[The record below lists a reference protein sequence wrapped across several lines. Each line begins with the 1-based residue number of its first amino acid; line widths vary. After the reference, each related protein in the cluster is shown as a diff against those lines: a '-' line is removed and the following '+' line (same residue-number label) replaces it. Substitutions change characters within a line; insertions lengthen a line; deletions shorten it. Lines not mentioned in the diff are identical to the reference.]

1 MAMVKVTNTVMVL
14 DRLRSS
20 VPYWQIQHCHCHT
33 SQSQRVQSTGLLES
47 YIKQLCLVFDGV
59 EVPCHKIVLAAASP
73 VLEAMVENKMRE
85 AIESKAD
92 IKLTEVVGKGFLQYL
107 YTSNLQEDLLK
118 EHAPAFLSLGEMY
131 DFPELKEMAET
142 ELMLQLDKENM
153 VAIISIGETFR
164 ADRLLEAALKMTK
177 ANLSWLRTQ
186 VRIRVKLFHSKR

>member
-1 MAMVKVTNTVMVL
+1 MVL
-14 DRLRSS
+14 VKWSS
-20 VPYWQIQHCHCHT
+20 D
-33 SQSQRVQSTGLLES
+33 LLEI
-47 YIKQLCLVFDGV
+47 YDKQLCLVFDGV

-92 IKLTEVVGKGFLQYL
+92 IKLTEMVGKGFLQYL

-131 DFPELKEMAET
+131 DLPELKDMAET
-142 ELMLQLDKENM
+142 ELLLQLNKENM
-153 VAIISIGETFR
+153 VAMISIGETFR

-177 ANLSWLRTQ
+177 ANLSWLRSQ
-186 VRIRVKLFHSKR
+186 VRIRVKTIS

>member
-1 MAMVKVTNTVMVL
+1 M
-14 DRLRSS
+14 
-20 VPYWQIQHCHCHT
+20 
-33 SQSQRVQSTGLLES
+33 
-47 YIKQLCLVFDGV
+47 
-59 EVPCHKIVLAAASP
+59 PCHKIVLAAASP

-92 IKLTEVVGKGFLQYL
+92 IMLTEEVGKGFLQYL

-164 ADRLLEAALKMTK
+164 ADRLLKVALKMTK

-186 VRIRVKLFHSKR
+186 VRIRVTTIS

>member
-1 MAMVKVTNTVMVL
+1 M
-14 DRLRSS
+14 
-20 VPYWQIQHCHCHT
+20 
-33 SQSQRVQSTGLLES
+33 
-47 YIKQLCLVFDGV
+47 
-59 EVPCHKIVLAAASP
+59 PCHKIVLAAASP

-92 IKLTEVVGKGFLQYL
+92 IKLTEEVGKGFLQYL
-107 YTSNLQEDLLK
+107 YTSNLQEGLLK

-131 DFPELKEMAET
+131 DLPEMKEAAET

-164 ADRLLEAALKMTK
+164 ADHLLEVALKMTK

-186 VRIRVKLFHSKR
+186 VRIRVTTIS

>member
-1 MAMVKVTNTVMVL
+1 M
-14 DRLRSS
+14 
-20 VPYWQIQHCHCHT
+20 
-33 SQSQRVQSTGLLES
+33 
-47 YIKQLCLVFDGV
+47 

-92 IKLTEVVGKGFLQYL
+92 IKLTEEVGKGFLQYL

-131 DFPELKEMAET
+131 DLPELKDMAET
-142 ELMLQLDKENM
+142 ELVLQLDKENM
-153 VAIISIGETFR
+153 VAMISIGETFR

-177 ANLSWLRTQ
+177 VNLSWLRSQ
-186 VRIRVKLFHSKR
+186 VKIGVTTI

>member
-1 MAMVKVTNTVMVL
+1 M
-14 DRLRSS
+14 
-20 VPYWQIQHCHCHT
+20 
-33 SQSQRVQSTGLLES
+33 
-47 YIKQLCLVFDGV
+47 

-92 IKLTEVVGKGFLQYL
+92 IKLTEEVGKGFLQYL

-131 DFPELKEMAET
+131 DLPELKDMAET
-142 ELMLQLDKENM
+142 ELLLQLNKENM
-153 VAIISIGETFR
+153 VAMISIGETFR

-177 ANLSWLRTQ
+177 ANLSWLRSQ
-186 VRIRVKLFHSKR
+186 VGIRVKLKTARDKKGWGSGF